1 MNFWQEWHRV
11 MLCPFQLII
20 PVGYDINMLLNF
32 IIWLRWCM
40 PGFSAI
46 KLLCFVLII
55 NKCLI
60 GRGYF
65 ETRQIPCFSLHL
77 HLLILTSFGDSCWK
91 SLFLC
96 YLTSSDL
103 LFPSI
108 LMFINC
114 HFTIRRSWSVS
125 SVFLFNHFFMSL
137 NFLNINFIPWVRICY
152 YHYSFLLL
160 KFPRFGLWELLQVGS
175 CVFLTYTHHFMSTF
189 LPYGTTRYSKLI
201 FIFFAS
207 GLSINFSLPGSLY
220 WIMIFRNQDLD
231 AKCAN
236 YYYGVFACG
245 FFWLT
250 EPGSTYMYTHTCK
263 HTFVTIKISVC
274 ICVEISK

>member
-125 SVFLFNHFFMSL
+125 VFYSTIFLCHWISWILILFHGLESVIIIIHFYCSNSLDLGFENSFKLAHVSFWHTLITLWALFYLMVQQDIPNSSL
-137 NFLNINFIPWVRICY
+137 
-152 YHYSFLLL
+152 
-160 KFPRFGLWELLQVGS
+160 
-175 CVFLTYTHHFMSTF
+175 
-189 LPYGTTRYSKLI
+189 
-201 FIFFAS
+201 
-207 GLSINFSLPGSLY
+207 FSLPQA
-220 WIMIFRNQDLD
+220 FQ
-231 AKCAN
+231 
-236 YYYGVFACG
+236 
-245 FFWLT
+245 
-250 EPGSTYMYTHTCK
+250 ST
-263 HTFVTIKISVC
+263 FPSQVLFIG
-274 ICVEISK
+274 